1 MSDGAPRRPAW
12 RRYLR
17 FWGSNIPED
26 VDDELRFHIEM
37 RINEYIARGM
47 TPNDA
52 RRLAAQR
59 FGSVDRAH
67 DACVVIDEQHARS
80 EGRAELLSTL
90 RQDATFATRLLRRH
104 VLQSVVAAICLALG
118 IGATT
123 TMFSVGT
130 TILLRPMPFPNGERV
145 VAVLSRTQSSQN
157 TGRVSSYP
165 DFMDWRTRA
174 RSFEEMGA
182 LGSTNFTIL
191 LSTPFRATGGIVT
204 PGFFRLLGVHAE
216 SGRIFADDDDRP
228 GAPKVIVVSHSFA
241 EQRLGGGANV
251 VGKMFTV
258 NGQQR
263 LVIGVIPD
271 QWRFPSTGQVWAP
284 PLEGDYRKT
293 SRGNRNLEVF
303 GLLRAGTTLDAARLE
318 MTALMTTMA
327 RENSGDDSYIT
338 TALAPLRERY
348 VGESRA
354 TLFALS
360 AATILVLLIAAT
372 NVAALQVARA
382 VSRAREIALRTALGA
397 NRARIVRQLLT
408 ESVLL
413 AVAGGAAGVGV
424 AVTGTRYVARS
435 IAASAPPWMTF
446 GLDGRA
452 LAFTLVVSMLVGIA
466 FGVAPALRLARIDP
480 GDALRGGQSTLGLS
494 PGSLQRVF
502 VASEIALS
510 VILVVGALLAIE
522 SVIRLQNVPLGI
534 DPSGVVSFRLSLQGP
549 RYDVERERGRV
560 MSEFEHRIPAIPGV
574 DVDGA
579 GATTYVPIAGCCSQF
594 GTQIEGRQTD
604 AAHMLMVTGNI
615 ITPGFFRSVRMPL
628 LAGRDFTDADNA
640 DAPKV
645 VIISETFAKRLWP
658 AGDAIGHRIDTGK
671 GMARIV
677 GIVGDIKQ
685 ASLTDAPEPQFYR
698 PHLQDPW
705 SAMTFTVRVRG
716 EDPERI
722 MPDVRRALRD
732 LDPTLPVYAVQTLEN
747 LLVDQIRSPRSFGLL
762 FASFAVVAL
771 LLASAGVYATMSF
784 FVSQR
789 TRELGLRV
797 ALGAEPSKVVSLIM
811 RQAAFL
817 AVSGGVVGV
826 LLGVVAARALAHTLY
841 GVSAAEPL
849 VYAAAAAVLVVAAA
863 FASYGPARR
872 ASTIDPMIALRAE

>member
-1 MSDGAPRRPAW
+1 MKNHAPRRPAW

-17 FWGSNIPED
+17 FWGSNIPQD
-26 VDDELRFHIEM
+26 VDDELRFHMEM
-37 RINEYIARGM
+37 RVNEYVAQGM
-47 TPNDA
+47 APDDA

-59 FGSVDRAH
+59 FGSVDRAR
-67 DACVVIDEQHARS
+67 DACVVINEQHARS
-80 EGRAELLSTL
+80 EGRAQWFATL
-90 RQDATFATRLLRRH
+90 RQDATFATRLIRRH
-104 VLQSVVAAICLALG
+104 LLQSVVAAICLALG

-130 TILLRPMPFPNGERV
+130 TILLRPMPFPTGERV
-145 VAVLSRTQSSQN
+145 VAVLSRTEGGR

-165 DFMDWRTRA
+165 DFADWRTRA

-182 LGSTNFTIL
+182 FGSTNFTFL
-191 LSTPFRATGGIVT
+191 LSTPFRASGGIAT
-204 PGFFRLLGVHAE
+204 PGLFRLLGVRAE
-216 SGRIFADDDDRP
+216 AGRIFLDDDDRP

-241 EQRLGGGANV
+241 EQRLGGAASV

-271 QWRFPSTGQVWAP
+271 HLRFPSSGQVWAP
-284 PLEGDYRKT
+284 PLEGDYTKT
-293 SRGNRNLEVF
+293 SRGNRNMEVW
-303 GLLRAGTTLDAARLE
+303 GLLRPGITIDAARRE
-318 MTALMTTMA
+318 MTAVMARMA
-327 RENSGDDSYIT
+327 RENDKDSYIT
-338 TALAPLRERY
+338 TALEPLRERY
-348 VGESRA
+348 VGSTR
-354 TLFALS
+354 TSLIALS
-360 AATILVLLIAAT
+360 FATVLVLLVACT

-397 NRARIVRQLLT
+397 HRGRIIRQLLT

-413 AVAGGAAGVGV
+413 AVVGGVAGIGV
-424 AVTGTRYVARS
+424 AVGGTRYVAQS
-435 IAASAPPWMTF
+435 IASTAPPWMTF

-466 FGVAPALRLARIDP
+466 FGVAPALRLSRIDP
-480 GDALRGGQSTLGLS
+480 GDSLRGGQSALGLGH
-494 PGSLQRVF
+494 GSLQRVF

-510 VILVVGALLAIE
+510 VILVIGALLAIE
-522 SVIRLQNVPLGI
+522 SVIRLQNVPLGL
-534 DPSGVVSFRLSLQGP
+534 DPTGVVSFRLSLQGP

-560 MSEFEHRIPAIPGV
+560 ISEFEHRIAAIPGV

-579 GATTYVPIAGCCSQF
+579 GATTYVPISGCCSQF
-594 GTQIEGRQTD
+594 GTEIEGRPTD
-604 AAHMLMVTGNI
+604 PGHMFMVTGNM

-628 LAGRDFTDADNA
+628 LAGRDFTDSD
-640 DAPKV
+640 DEKAPKV
-645 VIISETFAKRLWP
+645 VIISETFAKRFWP
-658 AGDAIGHRIDTGK
+658 AGDAIGHRIDTGN
-671 GMARIV
+671 GMSTIV
-677 GIVGDIKQ
+677 GIVSDIKQ

-716 EDPERI
+716 DSPERI
-722 MPDVRRALRD
+722 MPDVRRAMRE
-732 LDPTLPVYAVQTLEN
+732 LDATLPVYGVQTLQN
-747 LLVDQIRSPRSFGLL
+747 LLADQMQSPRSFGLL

-797 ALGAEPSKVVSLIM
+797 ALGAEPSKVVGLIM

-826 LLGVVAARALAHTLY
+826 VLGIVAARALARTLY

-849 VYAAAAAVLVVAAA
+849 VYVAAAAVLVVAAS

-872 ASTIDPMIALRAE
+872 ASSIDPMIALRAE

>member
-1 MSDGAPRRPAW
+1 MSDDAARRPAW

-17 FWGSNIPED
+17 FWGSDIPND

-37 RINEYIARGM
+37 RVNEYIAQGM
-47 TPNDA
+47 TPDDA
-52 RRLAAQR
+52 RRLAAKR
-59 FGSVDRAH
+59 FGSVDRAR
-67 DACVVIDEQHARS
+67 DACVVINEQHARS
-80 EGRAELLSTL
+80 ENRIQLLSTL
-90 RQDATFATRLLRRH
+90 HQDATFAARLLRRH
-104 VLQSVVAAICLALG
+104 VLQSVVAATCLALG

-130 TILLRPMPFPNGERV
+130 TILLRPMPFPTGDRV
-145 VAVLSRTQSSQN
+145 VAVFSRTQTGQN
-157 TGRVSSYP
+157 TGHVSSYP
-165 DFMDWRTRA
+165 DFVDWRTRA
-174 RSFEEMGA
+174 HSFEEMGA
-182 LGSTNFTIL
+182 IGSTSFTFL
-191 LSTPFRATGGIVT
+191 LTTPLRATGGIVT
-204 PGFFRLLGVHAE
+204 PSFFRVLGARAE
-216 SGRIFADDDDRP
+216 SGRLFVDDDDRP
-228 GAPKVIVVSHSFA
+228 GAPKILVVSHSFA
-241 EQRLGGGANV
+241 EQRLGGAANA

-263 LVIGVIPD
+263 LVVGVIAD

-284 PLEGDYRKT
+284 PLDGDFRRT
-293 SRGNRNLEVF
+293 SRGNRNMEVF
-303 GLLRAGTTLDAARLE
+303 ALMKRGTTIDAARRE
-318 MTALMTTMA
+318 MTALMATMA
-327 RENSGDDSYIT
+327 RENAGDDSYIT

-348 VGESRA
+348 VGSSRA
-354 TLFALS
+354 SLIALS
-360 AATILVLLIAAT
+360 FATILVLLVACT

-397 NRARIVRQLLT
+397 NRSRIVRQLLT

-413 AVAGGAAGVGV
+413 AVIGGAAGVGV
-424 AVTGTRYVARS
+424 AVAGTRYVAS
-435 IAASAPPWMTF
+435 AIAASAPPWMTF

-480 GDALRGGQSTLGLS
+480 GDALRGGQSALGLS
-494 PGSLQRVF
+494 HGSLQRVF

-510 VILVVGALLAIE
+510 VILVIGALLAIE
-522 SVIRLQNVPLGI
+522 SVMRLQNVPLGL
-534 DPSGVVSFRLSLQGP
+534 DPTGVVSFRLSLQGP

-560 MSEFEHRIPAIPGV
+560 ISEFEHRIAAIPGV

-579 GATTYVPIAGCCSQF
+579 GATTYVPISGCCSQF
-594 GTQIEGRQTD
+594 GTGIEGRPTD
-604 AAHMLMVTGNI
+604 AAHMLMVTGNM

-628 LAGRDFTDADNA
+628 LAGRDFTDSDNEK
-640 DAPKV
+640 APKV
-645 VIISETFAKRLWP
+645 AIISETFAKKFWP
-658 AGDAIGHRIDTGK
+658 AGDAIGHRIDTGT
-671 GMARIV
+671 GMGTIV
-677 GIVGDIKQ
+677 GIVSDIKQ

-716 EDPERI
+716 ENPERI
-722 MPDVRRALRD
+722 IPDVRRVMRE
-732 LDPTLPVYAVQTLEN
+732 LDPTLPVYAVQTLQK
-747 LLVDQIRSPRSFGLL
+747 LLVDQVRSPRSFGIL

-797 ALGAEPSKVVSLIM
+797 ALGAEPSEVVSLIM
-811 RQAAFL
+811 RQGAFL
-817 AVSGGVVGV
+817 AVSGGIVGV
-826 LLGVVAARALAHTLY
+826 LLGIVAARALSHTLY
-841 GVSAAEPL
+841 GVTATEPL
-849 VYAAAAAVLVVAAA
+849 VYVAAAVVLVVAAS
-863 FASYGPARR
+863 FASYWPARR